1 MRTVDGFSGAIGNT
15 PLIHLQRLSAHVGR
29 DIFGKAEHL
38 NPGGSVKDR
47 AALGIVEDFERSG
60 LLTPGGVV
68 VEGTAGNTGIGLTL
82 VGNAHGYRTIIVMPD
97 DQAPEKYELLR
108 AFGAD
113 LRVVEAAPFTN
124 DANYYHEARRIAE
137 SIPGAVW
144 ANQFENTVNR
154 DTHERTT
161 GPEIV
166 AQMGGKLDA
175 FIAAAGTGGTL
186 AGTGRALKAHDPK
199 IRVVLC
205 DPYGSALYNFVK
217 YGKLEAEGDSNA
229 EGIGIKRLTA
239 NFKGA
244 PVDDAV
250 RVDDR
255 AMVEM
260 AHWLLRE
267 NGLFLGGSA
276 ALNVAGAARYA
287 ATLPAGSRVVTVL
300 CDGGDRYRSRIYNAA
315 WLEENGLVP
324 QAKDL
329 SFL

>member
-1 MRTVDGFSGAIGNT
+1 MTFVDGFSGAIGNT
-15 PLIHLQRLSAHVGR
+15 PLIRLATLSAYVGR
-29 DIFGKAEHL
+29 EIFGKAEHL

-47 AALGIVEDFERSG
+47 AALGIIEDFERRG
-60 LLTPGGVV
+60 LLKPGGVV

-82 VGNAHGYRTIIVMPD
+82 VGNARGYRTIIVMPD

-108 AFGAD
+108 TFGAD

-124 DANYYHEARRIAE
+124 EGNYYHEARRIAE

-166 AQMGGKLDA
+166 AQMDGKLDA
-175 FIAAAGTGGTL
+175 FVAAAGTGGTL

-199 IRVVLC
+199 IRIVLC
-205 DPYGSALYNFVK
+205 DPYGSALYHFVK
-217 YGKLEAEGDSNA
+217 DGKLEAEGDSIA

-239 NFKGA
+239 NFKDA

-255 AMVEM
+255 TMVEM

-267 NGLFLGGSA
+267 AGLFVGGSA

-300 CDGGDRYRSRIYNAA
+300 CDGGDRYRSRIYDAA

>member
-1 MRTVDGFSGAIGNT
+1 MTVVDGFSGAIGNT
-15 PLIHLQRLSAHVGR
+15 PLIRLAKLSAHVGR
-29 DIFGKAEHL
+29 EIFGKAEHL

-47 AALGIVEDFERSG
+47 AALGIIEDFERSG
-60 LLTPGGVV
+60 LLKPGGVV

-82 VGNAHGYRTIIVMPD
+82 VGNARGYRTIIVMPD
-97 DQAPEKYELLR
+97 DQAPEKYDLLR
-108 AFGAD
+108 TYGAD
-113 LRVVEAAPFTN
+113 LRVVVAAPFTN

-166 AQMGGKLDA
+166 AQMGGQLDA

-199 IRVVLC
+199 IRIVLC

-217 YGKLEAEGDSNA
+217 HGKLEAEGDSNA

-250 RVDDR
+250 RVDDQT
-255 AMVEM
+255 MVEM

-267 NGLFLGGSA
+267 TGLFVGGSA

-300 CDGGDRYRSRIYNAA
+300 CDGGDRYRSRIYNAG
-315 WLEENGLVP
+315 WLEENGVVP

>member
-1 MRTVDGFSGAIGNT
+1 
-15 PLIHLQRLSAHVGR
+15 
-29 DIFGKAEHL
+29 
-38 NPGGSVKDR
+38 
-47 AALGIVEDFERSG
+47 
-60 LLTPGGVV
+60 
-68 VEGTAGNTGIGLTL
+68 
-82 VGNAHGYRTIIVMPD
+82 
-97 DQAPEKYELLR
+97 
-108 AFGAD
+108 
-113 LRVVEAAPFTN
+113 VVEAAPFTN

-161 GPEIV
+161 GPEIIE
-166 AQMGGKLDA
+166 QMGGKLDA
-175 FIAAAGTGGTL
+175 FVAAAGTGGTL
-186 AGTGRALKAHDPK
+186 AGTGRALKAHDAA

-205 DPYGSALYNFVK
+205 DPHGSSLYNFVK
-217 YGKLEAEGDSNA
+217 NGTLEPEGDSTA

-255 AMVEM
+255 TLIEM

-267 NGLFLGGSA
+267 SGLFVGGSA

-287 ATLPAGSRVVTVL
+287 ATLPAGSRVVTIL
-300 CDGGDRYRSRIYNAA
+300 CDGGDRYRSRIYDAA
-315 WLEENGLVP
+315 WLAENDLAP